1 MTALHFKNKKI
12 SHKGENPTHWTT
24 ERMEHCTSISGK
36 FETDPIKEAKNSF
49 KSTFHDSDGYDM
61 EYVDGEKFLEGSF
74 TIPVYGLVFDNGEYY
89 WTGNVLSVKFNLDV
103 SIT

>member
-1 MTALHFKNKKI
+1 VNKTKPLKGMTMTALHFKNKKI

-49 KSTFHDSDGYDM
+49 KSTFHDSDGYDL
-61 EYVDGEKFLEGSF
+61 EYVDGEK
-74 TIPVYGLVFDNGEYY
+74 IPRRFIHNSSLWIG
-89 WTGNVLSVKFNLDV
+89 
-103 SIT
+103 IR